1 MGGCDFLFLLDLL
14 RFQMIF
20 SKGHLHGNHRSSH
33 TILPVGRS
41 NSTAMHVH
49 NRLTQVQSDT
59 RAIKMQIAGI
69 TALVEPLEESFG
81 LILLQSDTVVNDSHG
96 ERFTVVCEHHINLS
110 VVEGVFERITQQVT
124 DHLVE
129 VNAVY
134 PHHQLLVFM
143 DEVKADVALLRIIIK

>member
-1 MGGCDFLFLLDLL
+1 
-14 RFQMIF
+14 
-20 SKGHLHGNHRSSH
+20 
-33 TILPVGRS
+33 
-41 NSTAMHVH
+41 
-49 NRLTQVQSDT
+49 
-59 RAIKMQIAGI
+59 MQIAGI
-69 TALVEPLEESFG
+69 TALVEPFEESFG

-96 ERFTVVCEHHINLS
+96 EGLTVVCEHHINLS
-110 VVEGVFERITQQVT
+110 VVEGVFERITEQVT